1 MANANPTPASI
12 EELLREENQKE
23 ALRDEAPLSFW
34 QIALIRIRKDK
45 LTMTALSVLLFI
57 LVMSLLTTPISNA
70 IGVDPFDTDL
80 LAQFDPPS
88 SEHWLGADDLGQ
100 DQFARLIYAGR
111 ISLAIGFFGAFFILT
126 IGIALGMIAAYFGGL
141 VDDFIMW
148 LINTLNSIP
157 QLYLFLILGA
167 LFEITPTML
176 VVIFGFTAW
185 PFTTRLVRSQVY
197 SLREREYVVASTALG
212 ASSFYT
218 IQKHILPNVIPTVI
232 IVATRTIGN
241 LMLAEAILSFIGFG
255 VRPPTPT
262 WGNML
267 TKSQQYVFEFWDKW
281 FLILPAGIMITITVL
296 CVFIIGDGLRDALD
310 PKLK

>member
-1 MANANPTPASI
+1 MAANNISPASI
-12 EELLREENQKE
+12 QELLREENQKE
-23 ALRDEAPLSFW
+23 ALKESAPLTFW

-45 LTMTALSVLLFI
+45 LTMAAISVLLFI
-57 LVMSLLTTPISNA
+57 LVVSLLTGPITGFL
-70 IGVDPFDTDL
+70 GVDPFDTDL

-100 DQFARLIYAGR
+100 DQFARLIYAAR
-111 ISLAIGFFGAFFILT
+111 ISLGIGFFGAFFILT
-126 IGIALGMIAAYFGGL
+126 IGITLGMIAAFFGGI
-141 VDDFIMW
+141 VDDVIMW

-157 QLYLFLILGA
+157 SLYLLLILGA
-167 LFEITPTML
+167 LFDITPVLL
-176 VVIFGFTAW
+176 VLIFGLTAW

-197 SLREREYVVASTALG
+197 SLREREYVMASTALG
-212 ASSFYT
+212 ASSLHT
-218 IQKHILPNVIPTVI
+218 IFRHILPNVIPIVI
-232 IVATRTIGN
+232 INAARSVGN
-241 LMLAEAILSFIGFG
+241 LMLAEATLSFIGFG

-267 TKSQQYVFEFWDKW
+267 TKAQQYVFQFDERW
-281 FLILPAGIMITITVL
+281 FLIVPAGFMITLTVL

>member
-1 MANANPTPASI
+1 MAQNVSPANI
-12 EELLREENQKE
+12 HELLREENQRE
-23 ALRDEAPLSFW
+23 ALKDEAPLSFW

-45 LTMTALSVLLFI
+45 LTLTCISILLII
-57 LVMSLLTTPISNA
+57 LITSLFTGPITRA

-80 LAQFDPPS
+80 LAQFEPPS
-88 SEHWLGADDLGQ
+88 AEHWLGADDLGQ
-100 DQFARLIYAGR
+100 DQFARLIYAAR
-111 ISLAIGFFGAFFILT
+111 ISLGIGFFGAFFILT
-126 IGIALGMIAAYFGGL
+126 IGITLGMIAAYFGGF
-141 VDDFIMW
+141 VDDTIMW
-148 LINTLNSIP
+148 LINTLNAIP

-167 LFEITPTML
+167 LFDITPTLL
-176 VVIFGFTAW
+176 VLIFGFTAW

-197 SLREREYVVASTALG
+197 SLREREYVMASTALG

-218 IQKHILPNVIPTVI
+218 IYKHILPNVIPIVI
-232 IVATRTIGN
+232 INAARAVGN

-267 TKSQQYVFEFWDKW
+267 TKAQQYVFQFDERW
-281 FLILPAGIMITITVL
+281 FLIVPAGLMITITVL

>member
-1 MANANPTPASI
+1 MAGTNPSPASI
-12 EELLREENQKE
+12 HELLREENQKE
-23 ALRDEAPLSFW
+23 ALKDEAPLTFW
-34 QIALIRIRKDK
+34 QIALIRLRRDK
-45 LTMTALSVLLFI
+45 LTLTAITVIGLI
-57 LVMSLLTTPISNA
+57 LAVSLLSGPINNA
-70 IGVDPFDTDL
+70 LGIDPFKTDL
-80 LAQFDPPS
+80 LAQFEPPS
-88 SEHWLGADDLGQ
+88 SEHILGADDLGQ

-111 ISLAIGFFGAFFILT
+111 ISLAIGFFSAFFILT
-126 IGIALGMIAAYFGGL
+126 IGIALGMIAAFFGGI
-141 VDDFIMW
+141 VDDIIMW
-148 LINTLNSIP
+148 IINTLNSIP

-167 LFEITPTML
+167 LFEITPPLL
-176 VVIFGFTAW
+176 VVIFGLTAW

-197 SLREREYVVASTALG
+197 SLREREYVMASTALG
-212 ASSFYT
+212 ASNFHT
-218 IQKHILPNVIPTVI
+218 IMRHILPNVIPTVI
-232 IVATRTIGN
+232 IVAARAVGN

-267 TKSQQYVFEFWDKW
+267 TKAQQYVFEPDKY